1 MPQIVKY
8 ESTEVA
14 VEKTLA
20 GLAKLIRGYGGRRF
34 EQIWDPAGRAVA
46 GRAVAVRFAVDHP
59 SLGELPVHMPARTVK
74 IRRILL
80 DGGKWRSYPEG
91 EREEKVAEQAERIAW
106 RHISDLTEQL
116 LLAVRLDLK
125 TLHEAFMADV
135 EVYDRRTG
143 NLVRMAEFLER
154 RARTGWSWRPRRR
167 TVAPLAPYRCQPVG
181 RGGSALTASGDD
193 RFLEALQRFAV
204 GLTRNYHRAGNASTG
219 VRCTRREV
227 RREALA
233 TLPPPLLVARACA

>member
-46 GRAVAVRFAVDHP
+46 VRFAVDHP
-59 SLGELPVHMPARTVK
+59 SLGELPVHMPARTGK

-135 EVYDRRTG
+135 EVYDRERG
-143 NLVRMAEFLER
+143 GLVRMADYLER
-154 RARTGWSWRPRRR
+154 YA
-167 TVAPLAPYRCQPVG
+167 
-181 RGGSALTASGDD
+181 SAGPDGLE
-193 RFLEALQRFAV
+193 LEAAEANSRTIPLP
-204 GLTRNYHRAGNASTG
+204 AG
-219 VRCTRREV
+219 R
-227 RREALA
+227 
-233 TLPPPLLVARACA
+233 